1 MHNDLHP
8 SDSPSRPTRMATE
21 ISQQPAVLAA
31 TLDALLP
38 SVAALRSLA
47 RDRTRV
53 MFVARGSST
62 NAAVYGRYVCELHG
76 RRPSAL
82 ASPSVA
88 THYGARLDL
97 SDTLVVGL
105 SQSGRTAEIA
115 QTMAWAR
122 TCRAATV
129 AITNAAGSPLASS
142 VDIALITRAGEE
154 RAVPATKTYTAQL
167 AALAVLGVALA
178 PAGDVIG
185 RDLSRVPD
193 EMQRVLSQDEAVTAA
208 ASLFVDRPHAVV
220 TSRGYALSTAQ
231 ELSLKLLETCCLP
244 SLGLSYAD
252 LLHGPVALVGQDTA
266 AIVIAPPDGPMRT
279 PLGEIATQLSAR
291 GAAVVGIGGDDAF
304 ALGCDVAL
312 ARTTLPEALAPLV
325 LVIPGQQLVEE
336 LARRLGHDPDAP
348 HGLSKITQT
357 DTAKPSGAPP
367 RDAAPLGSPPA
378 D

>member
-8 SDSPSRPTRMATE
+8 SDSPSHPTRMATE
-21 ISQQPAVLAA
+21 IRQQPAVLAA

-38 SVAALRSLA
+38 NVAVLRSLA
-47 RDRTRV
+47 RDRTHI

-76 RRPSAL
+76 GRPSAL
-82 ASPSVA
+82 ASPSIA
-88 THYGARLDL
+88 TQYRHRLDL

-105 SQSGRTAEIA
+105 SQSGRTAEIT
-115 QTMAWAR
+115 QTMGWAR

-129 AITNAAGSPLASS
+129 AVTNAAGSPLASS

-178 PAGDVIG
+178 PAGDVIS
-185 RDLSRVPD
+185 RQLSRVPD
-193 EMQRVLSQDEAVTAA
+193 EMYRVLSQDHTVAA
-208 ASLFVDRPHAVV
+208 AARLFLDRPHAVV

-231 ELSLKLLETCCLP
+231 ELSLKLLETCRLP

-279 PLGEIATQLSAR
+279 PPGEIATQLRAR

-304 ALGCDVAL
+304 ALGCHVAL

-325 LVIPGQQLVEE
+325 LVGPGQQLVEE
-336 LARRLGHDPDAP
+336 LARRMGHDPDAP
-348 HGLSKITQT
+348 RGLSKITQT
-357 DTAKPSGAPP
+357 DTRQIERSPSKRCRPSRKYP
-367 RDAAPLGSPPA
+367 S
-378 D
+378 